1 MFKKMAVMPK
11 EKLLK
16 VKGSIYNIPVTE
28 VDVNCKILPRLADSN
43 GLLIVK
49 LKRKLE
55 YTDPSHIN

>member
-1 MFKKMAVMPK
+1 MPK

-55 YTDPSHIN
+55 YTDPSRIN